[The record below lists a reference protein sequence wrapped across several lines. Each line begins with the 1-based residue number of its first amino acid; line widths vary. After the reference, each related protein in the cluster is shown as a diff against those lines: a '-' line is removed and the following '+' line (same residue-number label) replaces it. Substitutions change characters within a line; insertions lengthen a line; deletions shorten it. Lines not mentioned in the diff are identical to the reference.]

1 MYLAAQINILMS
13 HLILG
18 AFYDAVNE
26 SVGPT
31 LMWVFFLLLLI
42 ELIYVM
48 VKYVGPD
55 SKK

>member
-1 MYLAAQINILMS
+1 MNYLVLSAL
-13 HLILG
+13 
-18 AFYDAVNE
+18 YDAVNK

-31 LMWVFFLLLLI
+31 LMWVFFLLLTI

-55 SKK
+55 DKR